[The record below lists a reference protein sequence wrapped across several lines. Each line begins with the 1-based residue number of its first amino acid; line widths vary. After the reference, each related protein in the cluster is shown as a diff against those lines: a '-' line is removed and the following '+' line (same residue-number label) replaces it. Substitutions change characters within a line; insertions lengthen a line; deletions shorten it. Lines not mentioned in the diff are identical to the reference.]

1 MSKYEES
8 PNGPLVALHYS
19 DDVQLPAINQ
29 TLRGPDREKATNKP
43 SVVVPYTFVDLCIEG
58 ILHQDTLRR
67 GFPSH
72 MIWRPP
78 QAWEHQ
84 YPEVYNH
91 LQTMTI
97 PTIPL
102 SEQSEPDLLLYA
114 LGSFLTVDS
123 TISKK
128 TGDSHA
134 SIYVGIFSNSPVMVL
149 NRPHRLLADTSG
161 AGKTRFI
168 SEYLARNGWG
178 FYFTFEVDRT
188 SSPYGSADLS
198 YAIVHTRDQRFRLPD
213 QEPFVPVV
221 DPSDVTDGDSVEQ
234 KRRRWELRWQNNEAI
249 AEHAFTNLL
258 LARLL
263 VYDAFCKAVLQRAW
277 CLLQIVPHL
286 SGDGDIFLHMFRAVK
301 LVKQT
306 VAADLIKTLRT
317 RLRNEGFC
325 ELKILA

>member
-43 SVVVPYTFVDLCIEG
+43 SVVVPYTFVDFASVQKDVDAIVNAFIEHALQPEG

-188 SSPYGSADLS
+188 SSPTDPPTSATLLCTRAINDFASLIKNHSFPLS
-198 YAIVHTRDQRFRLPD
+198 TLLTLPMAIVSSRNAAAG
-213 QEPFVPVV
+213 
-221 DPSDVTDGDSVEQ
+221 SCDG
-234 KRRRWELRWQNNEAI
+234 
-249 AEHAFTNLL
+249 
-258 LARLL
+258 
-263 VYDAFCKAVLQRAW
+263 
-277 CLLQIVPHL
+277 
-286 SGDGDIFLHMFRAVK
+286 
-301 LVKQT
+301 KQ
-306 VAADLIKTLRT
+306 
-317 RLRNEGFC
+317 
-325 ELKILA
+325 